1 MKGISLGFVE
11 TWGWVPAM
19 EAADAGLKSAPVNL
33 LGLEIVPV
41 GRVVVYFQGDVAAVR
56 TAVLNGSLA
65 AGKLGRV
72 IAHNVIARPDTQL
85 IPHTPSPV
93 QPPPRETSSAPAPH
107 SEDILYGL
115 PHPGGASSQEVEPTL
130 PLMKEEGQ
138 TVSPGPGP
146 YREPQ
151 NEDPTKPKTSGR
163 KKTSKGRSKKNLT
176 P

>member
-72 IAHNVIARPDTQL
+72 IAHNVIARPDTQV
-85 IPHTPSPV
+85 IRHTPSPV
-93 QPPPRETSSAPAPH
+93 PPPPRETDSAQVPY
-107 SEDILYGL
+107 SGDILCGD
-115 PHPGGASSQEVEPTL
+115 PHPGNGAPQEVGPTI
-130 PLMKEEGQ
+130 PLKNEEQ
-138 TVSPGPGP
+138 TVSSGPAP
-146 YREPQ
+146 YGESQ
-151 NEDPTKPKTSGR
+151 NQDPTDSKTNSR
-163 KKTSKGRSKKNLT
+163 KRTSKGRRKKHPT